1 MRPERTQLGV
11 LEEGLFLGFRELEE
25 DRQRHPDRD
34 SLSVLVAGRPGRH
47 EPENAKGFFVT
58 AMAKAGFDLAINGVR
73 NQESVQPVLDG
84 LKMFG
89 ARVIYTQGSISE
101 KKERQRIFDTV
112 VAEFGQLNVL
122 VNNAGIAPRE
132 RRDILEATEDIYDEV
147 LGTNLK
153 GPYFLTQ
160 LFANHM
166 VGQKKMNSD
175 FSCCIIN
182 VSSVSATVASV
193 NRGEYCI
200 SKAGIAMATK
210 LWAARL
216 GEFNIPVYEIQ
227 PGVIKTDMT
236 AGVSEKY
243 DRLFEQG
250 LSIQKRWGTPEDVGK
265 VAAAMAAG
273 MLPYSTGQ
281 VVFVDGGMNIQRL

>member
-1 MRPERTQLGV
+1 MENKKSPLRGDL
-11 LEEGLFLGFRELEE
+11 EGLPVALITGGSRGIGLGIAVELAKS
-25 DRQRHPDRD
+25 RFN
-34 SLSVLVAGRPGRH
+34 LV
-47 EPENAKGFFVT
+47 
-58 AMAKAGFDLAINGVR
+58 INGVR
-73 NQESVQPVLDG
+73 KQDRVQPILDG

-89 ARVIYTQGSISE
+89 VKVVYAQGDISKKEDREKIFQTVISE
-101 KKERQRIFDTV
+101 
-112 VAEFGQLNVL
+112 FGHLNVL

-132 RRDILEATEDIYDEV
+132 RLDILEATEDIYDEV
-147 LGTNLK
+147 LETNLK

-166 VGQKKMNSD
+166 VQQKKLSTE
-175 FSCCIIN
+175 FLGCIIN
-182 VSSVSATVASV
+182 VSSISATVTSV

-216 GEFNIPVYEIQ
+216 GEFDIPVYEIQ

-236 AGVSEKY
+236 SAVTEKY
-243 DRLFEQG
+243 DKLFEQG
-250 LSIQKRWGTPEDVGK
+250 ISIQKRWGTPEDVGK
-265 VAAAMAAG
+265 VAAAMATG

-281 VVFVDGGMNIQRL
+281 VVVVDGGMTVQRL